1 MISQF
6 QSTAEAS
13 AHVRKI
19 SGGSVATSPLPDPI
33 RVSLAGVDF
42 IEPEDLPEARVGLSF
57 ALAGIALAGSLPPE
71 PSDTPGRSATAL
83 PLMILGEKA
92 GTRWSIPQLFWRYAR
107 GNSTPPCLEHAA
119 ITRVK

>member
-42 IEPEDLPEARVGLSF
+42 IEPEDLPEARVRLSF
-57 ALAGIALAGSLPPE
+57 ALA
-71 PSDTPGRSATAL
+71 
-83 PLMILGEKA
+83 
-92 GTRWSIPQLFWRYAR
+92 
-107 GNSTPPCLEHAA
+107 
-119 ITRVK
+119 